1 MNSHKLPR
9 TSKNPS
15 RSSQS
20 SWSLPSCNT
29 GLGTPAKLSHLRGWR
44 LLFPQGGPSF
54 PSDLSSGC
62 HFLNILSEADPPST
76 STSPHHMTKFCSAFV
91 PISLIGSQRYCI
103 QLLTT
108 CVSHSGP
115 RSSTSASFKPSTLR
129 RPLLEADFLS
139 HKGPLWAVPR
149 PLFLCSGT
157 FGGSSPLQSLT
168 EC

>member
-1 MNSHKLPR
+1 MPPTNSHKLLR

-20 SWSLPSCNT
+20 SWSLPSSDAGPGDTCQ
-29 GLGTPAKLSHLRGWR
+29 LSHLRGWC

-91 PISLIGSQRYCI
+91 PISLIGSQCYCI
-103 QLLTT
+103 QIFTALPLSSLGGQALGLVGSTRAPMNGGREGSLL
-108 CVSHSGP
+108 H
-115 RSSTSASFKPSTLR
+115 AAHFKIPGR
-129 RPLLEADFLS
+129 ADPLLSACLPK
-139 HKGPLWAVPR
+139 HNNYQGV
-149 PLFLCSGT
+149 
-157 FGGSSPLQSLT
+157 
-168 EC
+168 